1 MAAAVRRA
9 AGSVTMQ
16 ADGLVLRD
24 IHASTAPPWW
34 PPAPGWWLLFAV
46 LLAIVAV
53 LAGWR
58 WHKLRRR
65 HRVERLF
72 DDSIAAARTPTQRVA
87 TMSEL
92 LRRAARRRDARADRL
107 QGDDWLRF
115 LDAGTRAP
123 LFTGDVGEVL
133 RDGGFRRQVDDA
145 AVAELQVAARTRFV
159 EWMTSR

>member
-9 AGSVTMQ
+9 AGGVTMQ

-24 IHASTAPPWW
+24 IHASTAPQWW

-46 LLAIVAV
+46 LLATVAIF
-53 LAGWR
+53 AGWR

-65 HRVERLF
+65 RRIESLF
-72 DDSIAAARTPTQRVA
+72 DDSVSAATTPAQRVA
-87 TMSEL
+87 AISEL
-92 LRRAARRRDARADRL
+92 LRRAARRRDAHADRL

-115 LDAGTRAP
+115 LDAGTKAP
-123 LFTGDVGEVL
+123 MFAGDVGDVL
-133 RDGGFRRQVDDA
+133 RDGGFRKDVDDA
-145 AVAELQVAARTRFV
+145 AVAALQIAARARFV

>member
-1 MAAAVRRA
+1 
-9 AGSVTMQ
+9 MQ

-34 PPAPGWWLLFAV
+34 PPAPGWWLLLAA

-58 WHKLRRR
+58 WHKLHRR
-65 HRVERLF
+65 HRIERLF
-72 DDSIAAARTPTQRVA
+72 DDSVAAATTPTQRVA
-87 TMSEL
+87 AMSEL
-92 LRRAARRRDARADRL
+92 LRRAARRRGAHADRL

-115 LDAGTRAP
+115 LDAGTNAP
-123 LFTGDVGEVL
+123 LFAGDVGDVL
-133 RDGGFRRQVDDA
+133 RDGGFRKDVDDA
-145 AVAELQVAARTRFV
+145 AVAALQIAARARFV